1 MTEIRARWGLDATN
15 GPLPYLAAGLPQ
27 LDLNQLGTLY
37 NALSSKYAS
46 DRLGHTHFWQ
56 DLNYSSYSYERFH
69 PEIQNAPDQA
79 TKEALIHGKW
89 RMDTERLRD
98 NLNGLNNFGSYLPQ
112 YRALNESHCTT
123 VVDFKNGDIQPQN
136 LELTHFINSVLE
148 GQGKVLDASEQD
160 DTADRNKPFN
170 LLYWLI
176 DQLLA

>member
-1 MTEIRARWGLDATN
+1 
-15 GPLPYLAAGLPQ
+15 
-27 LDLNQLGTLY
+27 
-37 NALSSKYAS
+37 
-46 DRLGHTHFWQ
+46 
-56 DLNYSSYSYERFH
+56 
-69 PEIQNAPDQA
+69 
-79 TKEALIHGKW
+79 
-89 RMDTERLRD
+89 MDTERLRD
-98 NLNGLNNFGSYLPQ
+98 NVNGLNNFGGYFPQ

-136 LELTHFINSVLE
+136 RELTHFINSVLD